1 MFRPLQAS
9 YPVLAPI
16 LLPLRHI
23 SKTKEKSK
31 RCVLTMYTLQGKS
44 LTKNH
49 CVFTSL
55 TIHRINDI
63 VCHFLNV
70 TSERDKQFVDAVFA
84 NRTFR
89 WFEFGGHLPQ
99 IKGIMV
105 SGAYR
110 MAFVDKPVEPSP
122 DPIEKGLKVQ
132 MKLNGLFQDETQ
144 VLTAKQIK
152 EREPFDP
159 VLAAFA
165 RSESFSFYK
174 ELGHKPYFLR
184 LLEKVPNY

>member
-16 LLPLRHI
+16 LQPLRHI
-23 SKTKEKSK
+23 SQTKGKNK
-31 RCVLTMYTLQGKS
+31 RCVLTMYTLQGRN

-49 CVFTSL
+49 CVFNAL

-70 TSERDKQFVDAVFA
+70 TSEQDKQFVDAVFA

-99 IKGIMV
+99 IKGIML

-110 MAFVDKPVEPSP
+110 MAFVEKLVEPSP

-144 VLTAKQIK
+144 VLTVKQIK

-159 VLAAFA
+159 VLATFA
-165 RSESFSFYK
+165 RSKSFIMFK
-174 ELGHKPYFLR
+174 ELSHKPYFLR
-184 LLEKVPNY
+184 LLEKVPSH